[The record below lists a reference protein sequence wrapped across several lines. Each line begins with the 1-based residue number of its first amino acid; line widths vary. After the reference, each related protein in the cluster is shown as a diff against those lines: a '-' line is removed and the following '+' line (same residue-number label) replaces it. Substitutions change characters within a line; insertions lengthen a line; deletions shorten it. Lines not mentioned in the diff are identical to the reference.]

1 MSRPRFLVHF
11 RSPFASLLLWS
22 LGLFAACGATA
33 SAVEMEFG
41 FAKVDVTPTE
51 PVRLSGY
58 GNRATP
64 TSTIVHRLYVRA
76 MALKPADGEASV
88 LVAVDSIGCPAV
100 FTEKI
105 AERLKEDRGIARER
119 FVLSTTHSHTT
130 PHLVGGLGNLFA
142 VELTEEESAAAERY
156 TATLADAIVKV
167 AGEAIDALAPGKL
180 AFGEG
185 EVDFA
190 VNRRVIQD
198 GKWTGFGET
207 ENGSVDRSVPM
218 LRVLSP
224 EGELRGLVCNYA
236 CHCTTLGPADEVC
249 GDWAGYA
256 ASFLETDRSGT
267 VALVTVGC
275 GADANPRARGTRET
289 AVKYGRSLADEVLR
303 LLGTDLDPIDAA
315 PRAAFDHVDLPIE
328 VPTEDAVREMAKS
341 DSVQTRRH
349 GEQMLATLEAGG
361 ELRDSYPVPVQ
372 TWRFGD
378 ELAMVFLA
386 GEVVSDYSLRLKRE
400 IDDARHVWVTAYAN
414 DVMAYVVSKRLRPE
428 GGYEVDF
435 SMIYYG
441 LPGRWAENAEE
452 LLVGKVLELVKK
464 K

>member
-1 MSRPRFLVHF
+1 MAWFCV
-11 RSPFASLLLWS
+11 
-22 LGLFAACGATA
+22 GIAAALAVFGGSA

-64 TSTIVHRLYVRA
+64 TSTVVHRLYARA
-76 MALKPADGEASV
+76 MALKPAGGEASV

-105 AERLKEDRGIARER
+105 AERLKDERGIARER

-156 TATLADAIVKV
+156 TAALADGIVKV
-167 AGEAIDALAPGKL
+167 AGEALDGLAPGRL
-180 AFGEG
+180 AFGQG
-185 EVDFA
+185 EVEFA

-207 ENGSVDRSVPM
+207 EEGSVDRSVPM

-236 CHCTTLGPADEVC
+236 CHCTTLGPADAIC

-256 ASFLETDRSGT
+256 ASFLETDRPGT
-267 VALVTVGC
+267 VALVTIGC
-275 GADANPRARGTRET
+275 GADANPRARGARET
-289 AVKYGRSLADEVLR
+289 AVKYGRTLADEVLR
-303 LLGTDLDPIDAA
+303 LLGTNLDPIESA
-315 PRAAFDHVDLPIE
+315 PQAAFDHVELPIE
-328 VPTEDAVREMAKS
+328 VPTEEAVRELAKS
-341 DSVQTRRH
+341 DNPQTRRH
-349 GEQMLATLEAGG
+349 GERMLATLEAGG
-361 ELRDSYPVPVQ
+361 TLRDNYPVPVQ

-400 IDDARHVWVTAYAN
+400 IDDAKHVWVTAYAN

-452 LLVGKVLELVKK
+452 LLVGKILDLVEKK
-464 K
+464 

>member
-1 MSRPRFLVHF
+1 MSHLSFRAV
-11 RSPFASLLLWS
+11 RSPLAWFFLTT
-22 LGLFAACGATA
+22 FAALAFFGDSA
-33 SAVEMEFG
+33 SAAEMKFG
-41 FAKVDVTPTE
+41 FARVDVTPTE

-64 TSTIVHRLYVRA
+64 TSTIVHRLYARA
-76 MALKPADGEASV
+76 MALKPAGGEASV

-105 AERLKEDRGIARER
+105 AERLKQECGIARER

-142 VELTEEESAAAERY
+142 AELTEEESAAAERY
-156 TATLADAIVKV
+156 TASLADAIVKV
-167 AGEAIDALAPGKL
+167 AGEAVEDLSLGTL
-180 AFGEG
+180 AFGQG

-190 VNRRVIQD
+190 VNRRTIQD

-207 ENGSVDRSVPM
+207 ENGSVDRSVPI

-224 EGELRGLVCNYA
+224 DGELRGLVCNYA

-256 ASFLETDRSGT
+256 ASFLETDRPGT
-267 VALVTVGC
+267 VVLVTVGC
-275 GADANPRARGTRET
+275 GADANPRARGARET
-289 AVKYGRSLADEVLR
+289 AVKYGRSLADEALR
-303 LLGTDLDPIDAA
+303 LLETELDPIESA
-315 PRAAFDHVDLPIE
+315 PIAAFDHVDLPIE
-328 VPTEDAVREMAKS
+328 VPTEEAVRELAKS
-341 DSVQTRRH
+341 DNVQTRRH

-361 ELRDSYPVPVQ
+361 KLRDSYPVPVQ

-386 GEVVSDYSLRLKRE
+386 GEVVSDYSLRLKRD
-400 IDDARHVWVTAYAN
+400 IDDAKHVWVTAYAN

-452 LLVGKVLELVKK
+452 LLIGKVLELVDAK
-464 K
+464 

>member
-1 MSRPRFLVHF
+1 MSRLDFLVPM
-11 RSPFASLLLWS
+11 RSCFASATLILVATF
-22 LGLFAACGATA
+22 GAAA
-33 SAVEMEFG
+33 SAAEMEFG

-64 TSTIVHRLYVRA
+64 TSTIVHRLYARA
-76 MALKPADGEASV
+76 MALKPERGEASV

-105 AERLKEDRGIARER
+105 AERLKEHRGIARER

-142 VELTEEESAAAERY
+142 VELTEEERAAAERY
-156 TATLADAIVKV
+156 TATLADAVVKV
-167 AGEAIDALAPGKL
+167 AGEALDALAPGKL

-190 VNRRVIQD
+190 VNRRVIQG

-207 ENGSVDRSVPM
+207 EDGSVDRSVPM

-256 ASFLETDRSGT
+256 ASFVETDRPGT

-275 GADANPRARGTRET
+275 GADANPRARGARET

-303 LLGTDLDPIDAA
+303 LLGTDLDPIEAA
-315 PRAAFDHVDLPIE
+315 PVAAFDHVDLPIE
-328 VPTEDAVREMAKS
+328 VPTEEAVREMAKS
-341 DSVQTRRH
+341 ESVQTRRH
-349 GEQMLATLEAGG
+349 GERMLATLEAGG
-361 ELRDSYPVPVQ
+361 ELRKSYPVPVQ

-400 IDDARHVWVTAYAN
+400 IDDAKHVWVTAYAN

-441 LPGRWAENAEE
+441 LPGRWAENAED